1 MNFNTWPGSNDH
13 IHGDE
18 EYYTYIDELKN
29 ANVDDVIKTI
39 ANGGSGAYDWIKL
52 LDDSDAFYHLV
63 IILCKGRNKPEY
75 SELLKALKIEIEGF
89 L

>member
-1 MNFNTWPGSNDH
+1 MNFNTWPGSNDNV
-13 IHGDE
+13 HGDE
-18 EYYTYIDELKN
+18 HYYDYLIAVKDQS
-29 ANVDDVIKTI
+29 VDDVVRII
-39 ANGGSGAYDWIKL
+39 ADNKSGAYDWIKL
-52 LDDSDAFYHLV
+52 LDDTDAFYHLV

>member
-18 EYYTYIDELKN
+18 HYYDYLIAVKDQS
-29 ANVDDVIKTI
+29 VDDVVRII
-39 ANGGSGAYDWIKL
+39 ADNKSGAYDWIKL
-52 LDDSDAFYHLV
+52 LDDTDAFYHLL

>member
-39 ANGGSGAYDWIKL
+39 ANGGSGSYDWIKL
-52 LDDSDAFYHLV
+52 LDGTDAFYHLV
-63 IILCKGRNKPEY
+63 IILCKGRDKPEY
-75 SELLKALKIEIEGF
+75 REMMKALKIEIEGF